1 LSSRHPCYRHLHS
14 FPTRRSSDLFGMATK
29 YGEAVLAVKY
39 RVKDSR
45 GQMSGGPMYYIER
58 GMRQKWL
65 ALAFAAFAVLASFGI
80 GSSVQSNSVADAMRT
95 SFNVEGWKTGLALT
109 LFTGLVILGGI
120 KSIARVASII
130 VPVMAVFYVLG
141 GLVIIL

>member
-1 LSSRHPCYRHLHS
+1 
-14 FPTRRSSDLFGMATK
+14 
-29 YGEAVLAVKY
+29 
-39 RVKDSR
+39 
-45 GQMSGGPMYYIER
+45 
-58 GMRQKWL
+58 MRQKWL

-141 GLVIIL
+141 GLVIILLNLGLLMQALTLIFTDAFTGQAAAGGRSEERRVGREGGGCGAGEDARRTNEGWER